1 MTDNKSAVKHLVNID
16 GEGQKERRNTMD
28 YRPINIKDHQ
38 DRDIII
44 KFRRDTHEVGLEMSI
59 NFDSS
64 AYIHRMEERIRKF
77 PEGQLIIE
85 DSGKPIGQVGFD
97 IQGYNGDEIGYVNI
111 FYLIPEYRGKGIGK
125 EIIQYIEDFFIK
137 SNVSEYHLRVSSKN
151 EKAINLY
158 TKIGMFKINEEDG
171 GLRMK
176 KILSK

>member
-1 MTDNKSAVKHLVNID
+1 M
-16 GEGQKERRNTMD
+16 
-28 YRPINIKDHQ
+28 
-38 DRDIII
+38 
-44 KFRRDTHEVGLEMSI
+44 
-59 NFDSS
+59 
-64 AYIHRMEERIRKF
+64 
-77 PEGQLIIE
+77 
-85 DSGKPIGQVGFD
+85 
-97 IQGYNGDEIGYVNI
+97 NI